1 MSTWSAGVGAGGVQR
16 LCSGRARVRLFAAIA
31 TSTALLLSTVSAQRD
46 DRTPPYP
53 HAHEQ
58 IGTVRQMYDGALT
71 PDLAVNT
78 FRNIDRLFPTRTIR
92 HGSKRMLLPK
102 AEKPLGYVRISPTRD
117 TYDFPAM
124 NRVTALL
131 VLKDGKIA
139 YELYQHGNTEQ
150 TRWMSMSIA
159 KSFTSTLVGAAV
171 KDGLIH
177 SINDPVTKYVP
188 SLAGSAYDGV
198 SVRDVL
204 MMSSGVGWDETYTN
218 PASNRRALLE
228 AQILQ
233 RPGAAL
239 AVMSRLRRVAEP
251 GTRNNY
257 STGETQVAGEIV
269 IGAIERP
276 LADYLSEKV
285 WTTVGMEADAN
296 WWLDSPDGH
305 EIGGSGISA
314 TLRDYGRFGQFF
326 LNDGTAN
333 GERILP
339 DGWTV
344 EATTPKT
351 LKNGASIN
359 YGYLWWPSDSGDY
372 SARGINGQQIY
383 VNPAER
389 LVIVVWAAQSKPT
402 GAAVI
407 DARQFYDAV
416 VGALR

>member
-1 MSTWSAGVGAGGVQR
+1 M
-16 LCSGRARVRLFAAIA
+16 
-31 TSTALLLSTVSAQRD
+31 
-46 DRTPPYP
+46 
-53 HAHEQ
+53 
-58 IGTVRQMYDGALT
+58 
-71 PDLAVNT
+71 
-78 FRNIDRLFPTRTIR
+78 
-92 HGSKRMLLPK
+92 
-102 AEKPLGYVRISPTRD
+102 
-117 TYDFPAM
+117 
-124 NRVTALL
+124 
-131 VLKDGKIA
+131 
-139 YELYQHGNTEQ
+139 
-150 TRWMSMSIA
+150 
-159 KSFTSTLVGAAV
+159 
-171 KDGLIH
+171 
-177 SINDPVTKYVP
+177 TKYVP
-188 SLAGSAYDGV
+188 RLAGSAYDGV

-204 MMSSGVGWDETYTN
+204 MMSSGVGWNETYTD
-218 PASNRRALLE
+218 PASDRRALLE

-239 AVMSRLRRVAEP
+239 DVMSRLRRVAEP

-269 IGAIERP
+269 IGAIGRP

-285 WTTVGMEADAN
+285 WSRVGMEADAN

-326 LNDGTAN
+326 LNGGIAN
-333 GERILP
+333 GQQILP

-359 YGYLWWPSDSGDY
+359 YGYLWWPSESGDY
-372 SARGINGQQIY
+372 AARGINGQQIY

-389 LVIVVWAAQSKPT
+389 VVIVVWAAQSKPT

-407 DARQFYDAV
+407 DVGQFFDAV
-416 VGALR
+416 VGALK